1 MYVLVNATCESLH
14 ATGVPSVS
22 TQKMKEKIEASSVVA
37 VAIHPPF
44 NDHHSSS
51 PLDRYLTQKG
61 CVDTPEQQKNVC
73 KQKQVV

>member
-22 TQKMKEKIEASSVVA
+22 THKMKETIEASSVA
-37 VAIHPPF
+37 TTAIHPPF

-51 PLDRYLTQKG
+51 PLDRYLTHERS
-61 CVDTPEQQKNVC
+61 VDTPEQHNNVC
-73 KQKQVV
+73 K